1 MPKASKTAFTLRL
14 PVPLADE
21 LATVADIDGV
31 PPNLGARREGQP
43 PERVELVERREAVA
57 IAVQARTGL
66 LRDRL
71 EVAEEGAPQVW
82 GLRHMQGA
90 AGRPLS
96 GCRPA
101 REDGA
106 SRGAAAAP

>member
-1 MPKASKTAFTLRL
+1 L
-14 PVPLADE
+14 PDVEYLTLADFLLVAE
-21 LATVADIDGV
+21 AATGIPAERLSRL
-31 PPNLGARREGQP
+31 PNLGARREGEP

-66 LRDRL
+66 LQDRL
-71 EVAEEGAPQVW
+71 EVAEDGARQVW

-101 REDGA
+101 HEDGA

>member
-1 MPKASKTAFTLRL
+1 MPKASKTAFTLRRCRSPMSWRRL
-14 PVPLADE
+14 PTSTVSPPTSGLAE
-21 LATVADIDGV
+21 KES
-31 PPNLGARREGQP
+31 R

-66 LRDRL
+66 LQNRL
-71 EVAEEGAPQVW
+71 EVAEEGARQVW

-96 GCRPA
+96 GCRPRA
-101 REDGA
+101 RGR
-106 SRGAAAAP
+106 S